1 MSAVGADANPAPAAA
16 RTESFTGGVEMSGHM
31 RVRSVVLIAGI
42 SMLVGAAGLRAQ
54 AQIPFEEAQIYFE
67 FNSSAQDLGIQVFLD
82 GEGWTDLEIVDPN
95 GKKLLDVSGK
105 GSVGLLGLTELF
117 FESVEPSF
125 DERTFDEILA
135 LFPEGEYDFHGVTVE
150 GDEQVGTATLT
161 HDIPDGPVI
170 LSPAEG
176 GVVDRENTVLRWLP
190 VTTPAGIQIERYEI
204 IVERASGD
212 RVFDVAVSGKLNSVL
227 VPKAFLR
234 AHTKYICEV
243 LAKEVSGNQTIT
255 ECSFETL

>member
-1 MSAVGADANPAPAAA
+1 MS
-16 RTESFTGGVEMSGHM
+16 RHM
-31 RVRSVVLIAGI
+31 RVLPALLIAGI
-42 SMLVGAAGLRAQ
+42 AMLVGARTTVLRAQ
-54 AQIPFEEAQIYFE
+54 AQIPFEESKIYFE
-67 FNSSAQDLGIQVFLD
+67 FNSSAQDLGVQVFLD
-82 GEGWTDLEIVDPN
+82 GEGWKDLEITAPD
-95 GKKLLDVSGK
+95 GQKLFDVSGK

-125 DERTFDEILA
+125 DERTFEETLA
-135 LFPEGEYDFHGVTVE
+135 LFPEGEYDFHGVTVD
-150 GDEQVGTATLT
+150 GDEQVGTAILT

-176 GVVDRENTVLRWLP
+176 GLVDRENTVMRWLP
-190 VTTPAGIQIERYEI
+190 VTTPAGIQIDTYQI
-204 IVERASGD
+204 IVEQTTGH
-212 RVFDVAVSGKLNSVL
+212 RVFTVDVSGKLNSVL

-234 AHTKYICEV
+234 AHTNYICEV